1 MLNFYWYNFSS
12 DLSAQQITQQINE
25 MCERTRQYKRMEDI
39 MLFVC
44 VPTVSLEAV
53 CSAVEDAELVKIC
66 SQCFCAGKITGMPS
80 PHTLKEKGAHAGMTG
95 LADRRYLLGE
105 TDEFCRDGVCEL
117 LSLGMKGLLCV
128 GENTQMKQEGTAKQ
142 TVAQQV
148 STGLSKVP
156 ADAVYRMGIMY
167 RPLWEFEG
175 EGTELSYAL
184 EMIQTIKQASMQTLP
199 DLPEPLPVFYGGDI
213 SPQQLTELLKKQI
226 IDGVFVDGSTMS
238 ASDFVSLID
247 TVQSAFKS

>member
-12 DLSAQQITQQINE
+12 KLSAQQITQQIND
-25 MCERTRQYKRMEDI
+25 MCERTKQYERMEEI

-53 CSAVEDAELVKIC
+53 CREVEDKELVKIC
-66 SQCFCAGKITGMPS
+66 SQCFGAGNITGLPS
-80 PHTLKEKGAHAGMTG
+80 PQQLKEIGAHAGMTG

-105 TDEFCRDGVCEL
+105 TDEFCRDGVQEL

-128 GENTQMKQEGTAKQ
+128 GENSQMKQEGTAKQ
-142 TVAQQV
+142 IVAQQV
-148 STGLSKVP
+148 CTGLSKVP
-156 ADAVYRMGIMY
+156 AEAVYRMGIMY

-175 EGTELSYAL
+175 KCTELDYAA

-199 DLPEPLPVFYGGDI
+199 DLPEPLPVFYGGDV
-213 SPQQLTELLKKQI
+213 SPQQVRELLEKQI
-226 IDGVFVDGSTMS
+226 IEGVFVDGERMT
-238 ASDFVSLID
+238 SDEFVRLID
-247 TVQSAFKS
+247 SVYAAFA

>member
-12 DLSAQQITQQINE
+12 ELSAQQIAQQIND
-25 MCERTRQYKRMEDI
+25 MCERTKQYERMEEI

-53 CSAVEDAELVKIC
+53 CTSVEDKELVKIC

-80 PHTLKEKGAHAGMTG
+80 PHTLKAIGAHAGMTG

-105 TDEFCRDGVCEL
+105 TDEMCRDGVYEL
-117 LSLGMKGLLCV
+117 LTLGMKGLLCV
-128 GENTQMKQEGTAKQ
+128 GENMQMKRSGTAKQ
-142 TVAQQV
+142 VITQQV

-175 EGTELSYAL
+175 KGTDLDYAL
-184 EMIQTIKQASMQTLP
+184 EMIQTIKQVSMQTLP
-199 DLPEPLPVFYGGDI
+199 QLPEPLPVFYGGEI
-213 SPQQLTELLKKQI
+213 SPQQLTQLLKKQV
-226 IDGVFVDGSTMS
+226 IDGVFVDGDKMT
-238 ASDFVSLID
+238 SDGFINLID
-247 TVQSAFKS
+247 TVQAAF